1 MTESEP
7 GHSIRLV
14 NIEDEMKRSYLDYAM
29 SVIVGRALPD
39 VRDGL
44 KPVHR
49 RVLYAMH
56 EMKTHWNKKHVKSSR
71 VVGEVMGKYHP
82 HGENAIYDTIVR
94 MAQDFSL
101 RHVLVDGQ
109 GNFGSVDGDSPAA
122 ARYTEVR
129 MSRLAHELL
138 RDIDQNTV
146 DFEPNYDGVEQEPTV
161 LPTVLPNLL
170 VNGSSGIAV
179 GMATNIP
186 PHNLSEVIDA
196 CLHLLQQP
204 EAPVEAVLG
213 YVRGPDF
220 PTAGIIDGCAGIRQ
234 AYKTGRG
241 KIYIRARTKVEE
253 QRAGQRAIVVTELP
267 YQVNKAR
274 LQVNIA
280 KLVKG
285 KIISGIRDLRD
296 ESDREGMR
304 LVIELSRD
312 GDPDIVL
319 KNLYQH
325 TRMRTSF
332 GINLVAL
339 SGDKQPMVMNLR
351 QLLTAFLSH
360 RREVVVRRTRFQ
372 LRQARDKAHILEGQ
386 ALALANIDAMVQ
398 LIRDAASPAGA
409 RQALMARAWPPG
421 LVQELISV
429 SGAGQSR
436 PEWLTGEY
444 GLQQDGY
451 HLSPQQ
457 AQSILELRLQKL
469 TGLEREKIE
478 AEFKALL
485 QTIAELQA
493 ILTDPDRLTET
504 LGNELRELQEKY
516 HEPRRTEIQDSWND
530 LDEEDLI
537 PKEDMVITL
546 SHIGYV
552 KAQPLDNYRAQR
564 RGGMGRAAQAT
575 RDEDFVSRLLITS
588 SHDTV
593 LFFSSRG
600 MVYWEKA
607 HRLPRAGPNA
617 RGKPLSNWF
626 QLAED
631 ERIQAMLPLGSYDP
645 EQDAQRYLLMATAR
659 GLVKKTRLAAYARV
673 TRGRVRRPGEEPRNG
688 LRAIRIDAGDQ
699 LIGVELSDGQ
709 REIMLFSNAGK
720 AIRFHE
726 SGIRATGRVTR
737 GVRGMRIDTEKQQ
750 QVIALIILQ
759 ADTTILTATRNGYGK
774 RSRAEHY
781 PRRKLRG
788 GRGVIAIQVNERNGA
803 LLGAVAVEQDDE
815 VVLVS
820 DQGQLIRIPAGQVP
834 VVGRAA
840 QGVRLVRLKTGA
852 HLVGLVC
859 CRETN
864 GDNTAPAA
872 GGNGA
877 QQAGQE

>member
-7 GHSIRLV
+7 GHTIRLV

-56 EMKTHWNKKHVKSSR
+56 EMKNHWNRKHVKSSR

-82 HGENAIYDTIVR
+82 HGDNAIYDTIVR

-122 ARYTEVR
+122 SRYTEVR

-161 LPTVLPNLL
+161 LPTVFPNLL

-186 PHNLSEVIDA
+186 PHNLSEIIDA
-196 CLHLLQQP
+196 CLHLLEQP

-220 PTAGIIDGCAGIRQ
+220 PTAAIIDGWGGIRQ

-241 KIYIRARTKVEE
+241 KIYIRARTRVEE
-253 QRAGQRAIVVTELP
+253 NRAGHRAIVVTELP

-274 LQVNIA
+274 LQVSIA

-304 LVIELSRD
+304 LVIELTRD

-325 TRMRTSF
+325 TRMRISF

-360 RREVVVRRTRFQ
+360 RREVVVRRSRFQ
-372 LRQARDKAHILEGQ
+372 LRQARARAHILEGQ

-398 LIRDAASPAGA
+398 LIRGAKNPAEA

-421 LVQELISV
+421 LVRELTRAA
-429 SGAGQSR
+429 GAGQSR

-444 GLQQDGY
+444 GLREDGY
-451 HLSPQQ
+451 HLSEQQ
-457 AQSILELRLQKL
+457 TQSILELRLQKL

-478 AEFKALL
+478 EEFKGLL
-485 QTIAELQA
+485 QTIAGLQA
-493 ILTDPDRLTET
+493 ILTEPARLTGT
-504 LGNELRELQEKY
+504 LGDELRQLREKY
-516 HEPRRTEIQDSWND
+516 QQPRRTEIQDSWND

-564 RGGMGRAAQAT
+564 RGGMGKAAQAI
-575 RDEDFVSRLLITS
+575 REEDFVSKLLVTS
-588 SHDTV
+588 SHDTI

-607 HRLPRAGPNA
+607 HRLPRSGAGA

-631 ERIQAMLPLGSYDP
+631 ERIQAMLPISGYDP
-645 EQDAQRYLLMATAR
+645 EAQQYLLMATAR

-673 TRGRVRRPGEEPRNG
+673 TRARSRKPGDEPRIG

-726 SGIRATGRVTR
+726 NTIRATGRVTR
-737 GVRGMRIDTEKQQ
+737 GVRGMRIDLEKQQ
-750 QVIALIILQ
+750 KVIALIILQ
-759 ADTTILTATRNGYGK
+759 QDTTILTATRNGYGK
-774 RSRAEHY
+774 RSKAQDYPSRKSRA
-781 PRRKLRG
+781 
-788 GRGVIAIQVNERNGA
+788 GRGVIAIQVNKRNGE
-803 LLGAVAVEQDDE
+803 LLGAAAVEQDDE

-820 DQGQLIRIPAGQVP
+820 DQGQLIRIPAAQVS
-834 VVGRAA
+834 VIGRAA
-840 QGVRLVRLKTGA
+840 QGMRLVKLKTGA
-852 HLVGLVC
+852 RLVGLVC
-859 CRETN
+859 CRETGAGN
-864 GDNTAPAA
+864 AAPAPS
-872 GGNGA
+872 GNGA
-877 QQAGQE
+877 RQSGQE